1 MCSIGR
7 EEVAVVFGYWR
18 SIKYSV
24 HALVGALESTGLDKD
39 VHVFLFPLSE
49 LKNKIKALRRK
60 YDKVVYS
67 QTLLTTELPE
77 ILDKLKEVT
86 GYSKENNVIS
96 IAGGPHASGDPY
108 GTLISLGFDYVALG
122 EAEELFPQFISVV
135 MSNGDPLA
143 IRGIAGMD
151 GSRVSIKGRGFVEDL
166 DKYPPFAVRHGLF
179 NPIEITRGCP
189 FVCKYCQVPYIFSAR
204 PRHRTVDN
212 VLKWVKI
219 LVGRG
224 IKDIR
229 FVTPNA
235 FGYGSEGRELRVE
248 VVTELLQSLQEGRSE
263 GVRIYFGTFPSEIR
277 PEHVVKE
284 TVDLLRRYVDNKR
297 VTLGAQT
304 GSDRLLKSIGRGH
317 TSEDVINAVR
327 LLRNNGFQVD
337 VDYIFGLPGE
347 TEEDVEFT
355 IQHMKKVVSLGARVH
370 GHVFLPL
377 PGTPYSFSPPGRVG
391 TRLRREINKLLG
403 RGYVFGQWEKQE
415 VLAARIAELRK
426 RGVILITYER
436 AKEILESSS
445 SGKANG

>member
-49 LKNKIKALRRK
+49 LKNKIMVLRRK

-77 ILDKLKEVT
+77 ILDELKEVT
-86 GYSKENNVIS
+86 KYSKENNVIS

-108 GTLISLGFDYVALG
+108 GTLISLGFDYVAVG

-135 MSNGDPLA
+135 MSNVDPLA

-166 DKYPPFAVRHGLF
+166 DKYPPFAVRHRLF

-189 FVCKYCQVPYIFSAR
+189 FVCKYCQVPFIFSAR

-212 VLKWVKI
+212 VLRWVKI

-248 VVTELLQSLQEGRSE
+248 AVTELLQSLQGSRSE
-263 GVRIYFGTFPSEIR
+263 GARIYFGTFPSEIR